1 MAGHLPQYGRIRSSV
16 FHLIDQ
22 GHVKSVDPESIEAAK
37 RVLSKQIISA
47 TVSSSEWAQKD
58 NAARLEW
65 LREQSAITVN
75 IKESGIGLLVI
86 DESNPP
92 G

>member
-1 MAGHLPQYGRIRSSV
+1 M
-16 FHLIDQ
+16 
-22 GHVKSVDPESIEAAK
+22 
-37 RVLSKQIISA
+37 LSKQIISA